1 MTRVPVT
8 ITAEPLSHIRTL
20 RAGVAQWRWLHRDR
34 NEADRI
40 ARQPTTEYRRNE

>member
-1 MTRVPVT
+1 VNRVPVT

-20 RAGVAQWRWLHRDR
+20 RAGVAQWLWSQRDR

-40 ARQPTTEYRRNE
+40 ARQPTTEYREKK